1 MHVCFEPHDLVA
13 TSVISIFS
21 LGNGV
26 LIFFLL
32 LLICIF
38 MIGFFYMSVRLLY
51 VDYDHY
57 LRFHMSCIH
66 VLTEKKGGTEHNLRF

>member
-1 MHVCFEPHDLVA
+1 
-13 TSVISIFS
+13 
-21 LGNGV
+21 
-26 LIFFLL
+26 
-32 LLICIF
+32 
-38 MIGFFYMSVRLLY
+38 MIGFFYMSARLLY